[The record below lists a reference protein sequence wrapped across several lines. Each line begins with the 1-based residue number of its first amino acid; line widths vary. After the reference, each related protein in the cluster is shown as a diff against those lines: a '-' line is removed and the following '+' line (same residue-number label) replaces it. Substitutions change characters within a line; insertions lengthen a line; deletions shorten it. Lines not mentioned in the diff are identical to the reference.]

1 MFVIRAIHPACSC
14 WVYLAK
20 DSWNRKCHDG
30 SMYYWSTN
38 MMIGAMKFETPEE
51 GMKKID
57 RLKIKKGMTGIEA
70 SPFIEGVQ
78 TVYLDPDKE
87 PV

>member
-1 MFVIRAIHPACSC
+1 
-14 WVYLAK
+14 
-20 DSWNRKCHDG
+20 
-30 SMYYWSTN
+30 